1 MSGLRPRLASG
12 LPRTR
17 AGFSLLRALLAL
29 VVIAALGLLT
39 WTTLVNWRATGTL
52 TFHPFDAAW
61 WAARPAPTDRALND
75 PGGTALDEARS
86 LATQAKEKLWGPG
99 GVVEQV
105 ETWWGRGAAVAAAA
119 PGAGAHPAP
128 GAPTANAPVAPAAA
142 GADRATLE
150 RQLAYAQVSFR
161 SGLDASKRGAPA
173 ASPTPEVQRAAL
185 AEARTHFQHAHDLLA
200 QDIPAYAALADHD
213 PRVLENAR
221 QLLDYDEQLLA
232 LTAPPR

>member
-12 LPRTR
+12 LPRAR
-17 AGFSLLRALLAL
+17 AGFSLVRALLAL

-39 WTTLVNWRATGTL
+39 WTTLVNWRVSGTL

-75 PGGTALDEARS
+75 PGGTALDQARS
-86 LATQAKEKLWGPG
+86 LAGQAKEKLWGPG

-105 ETWWGRGAAVAAAA
+105 ETWWGRGAAAAAAA
-119 PGAGAHPAP
+119 PGGAVPPAGSAPPAGAPAVAATP
-128 GAPTANAPVAPAAA
+128 GV
-142 GADRATLE
+142 DRATLE

-161 SGLDASKRGAPA
+161 SGLDASKRAAPA
-173 ASPTPEVQRAAL
+173 AAPSAEVQRAAL
-185 AEARTHFQHAHDLLA
+185 TEARTHFQHAHDLLA
-200 QDIPAYAALADHD
+200 QDIPAYAALGDHD
-213 PRVLENAR
+213 PRVLENAH

>member
-1 MSGLRPRLASG
+1 MSGPQLRTGLGLAG
-12 LPRTR
+12 VR
-17 AGFSLLRALLAL
+17 AGFSLLRTLLAL
-29 VVIAALGLLT
+29 AVVAALGLLT

-75 PGGTALDEARS
+75 PGGSALDGARS
-86 LATQAKEKLWGPG
+86 LAAQAKEKLWGPG

-105 ETWWGRGAAVAAAA
+105 ETWWGRGAAATAAA
-119 PGAGAHPAP
+119 PGAAAPAP
-128 GAPTANAPVAPAAA
+128 IAVAPAG
-142 GADRATLE
+142 GARPGVDRATLE

-161 SGLDASKRGAPA
+161 SGLDAFKRGAPA
-173 ASPTPEVQRAAL
+173 AAPTVAVQRAAL

-200 QDIPAYAALADHD
+200 QDIPAYAALGDHD

-232 LTAPPR
+232 LAVPPR